1 MNVVLYT
8 QDFEPITVLDLPTW
22 LLEQLE
28 RQGAVRV
35 AVLRPVQFGSDAS
48 VAVGSVEGPQ
58 VVTIYCER
66 LSWKDGTVKPILVT
80 DDEELALSLKPEWLP
95 GQLQRV
101 QSYQQAIRVLTDNL
115 VKAMR
120 K

>member
-8 QDFEPITVLDLPTW
+8 NDFEPITVLDLPTW

-35 AVLRPVQFGSDAS
+35 AVLRPVQFENAS

-66 LSWKDGTVKPILVT
+66 LRWKDGTVKPVLVT
-80 DDEELALSLKPEWLP
+80 DDEELALTLRPEWLP
-95 GQLQRV
+95 GQRQRV
-101 QSYQQAIRVLTDNL
+101 QSYQQAIRGLTDSL
-115 VKAMR
+115 VRAMR

>member
-8 QDFEPITVLDLPTW
+8 NDFEPITVLDLPQW

-35 AVLRPVQFGSDAS
+35 AVLRPVQFGDARN
-48 VAVGSVEGPQ
+48 VPIGSVEGPQ

-66 LSWKDGTVKPILVT
+66 LRWKDGTVKPVLVT
-80 DDEELALSLKPEWLP
+80 NDEELALTLRPEWLP
-95 GQLQRV
+95 GQRQRV
-101 QSYQQAIRVLTDNL
+101 QSYEKAIRHLTENL
-115 VKAMR
+115 IKAMR